1 MRIKSCQWTIYF
13 RLLQIKW
20 GLRRRK
26 SILSRR
32 YLCWWAIWYIYIEL
46 ILNQTKSKKWLIKFY
61 ILFIL
66 AKQYS
71 CQPRICSL
79 ASDARSVRGNKDSV
93 AWACSMDSN
102 CKAFRHS
109 SKHGIGFLCN
119 PSDNQTDDG
128 YEDWE
133 LCTFNR

>member
-1 MRIKSCQWTIYF
+1 MSTKNLFQATANQMRTAKEKINFVWTILVLVSYM
-13 RLLQIKW
+13 I
-20 GLRRRK
+20 
-26 SILSRR
+26 
-32 YLCWWAIWYIYIEL
+32 YLYWIDSESK
-46 ILNQTKSKKWLIKFY
+46 TKSTKWLIKFY

-133 LCTFNR
+133 LCSFNW